1 MGRQYHSVRHRGDL
15 LGIAFLAYAPGRGEP
30 SPLPHCRRCT
40 ILLSAVPIYADGVP
54 MTTDRLLG
62 LMALAIGGALAWFLF
77 EPVMLATAAHGVNDQ
92 VGHDLCEW
100 AGLLNLTDAEMGNYT
115 PEQAAKDTAQWLTE
129 QGTRLID
136 FDGEEMDMARY
147 IERYLSQN

>member
-1 MGRQYHSVRHRGDL
+1 MNNNM
-15 LGIAFLAYAPGRGEP
+15 
-30 SPLPHCRRCT
+30 T
-40 ILLSAVPIYADGVP
+40 ID
-54 MTTDRLLG
+54 TR
-62 LMALAIGGALAWFLF
+62 
-77 EPVMLATAAHGVNDQ
+77 TANPYQ

-115 PEQAAKDTAQWLTE
+115 PEQAARDTAQWLTE